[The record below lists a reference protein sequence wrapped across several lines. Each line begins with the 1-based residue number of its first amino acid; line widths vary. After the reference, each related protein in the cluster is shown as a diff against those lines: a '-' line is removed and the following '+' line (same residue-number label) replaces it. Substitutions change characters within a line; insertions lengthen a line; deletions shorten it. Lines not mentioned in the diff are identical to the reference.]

1 MTMTARIKQVVS
13 KNKKRYQDED
23 FDLDLS
29 YISDNIIAMGF
40 PAEKLE
46 GVFRN
51 HMDDVQKFL
60 EKKHKG
66 HYKIYNLCSE
76 RQYDAK
82 KFENRVAHYPFKD
95 HNPPKIDLIKPFC
108 EDVAEWLSK
117 HSANVAVIHC
127 KAGKGRTGVM
137 VCSYLVHSRMFATA
151 GEALSYY
158 SERRT
163 KDLKGV
169 TIPSQRRYVEYYAK
183 LVSTRA
189 EYNPET
195 LGLHSLSLEPVPTF
209 NGGTCS
215 PFFLVWKSD
224 ANTMEKLY
232 MSPVLEGRK
241 GNSSSLCFHLPRPV
255 ALKGDIKVEVYNKP
269 KMMKKEKMFQFWFNT
284 FFVPPSCNSSTGG
297 SSVGR
302 GDAHSHPN
310 GVAGGGGGGA
320 APAELRRAKAHT
332 NARSLYKQ
340 YMQTTTNIRKCRRV
354 HNGGEEEIRTLV
366 LCKDDLDKAYKD
378 KTHSKFSK
386 DFKVSLKFV
395 SPSHLCPSGA
405 GGDDP
410 SSDIEPGSESDTTD
424 DDDWDTQEAT
434 HI

>member
-1 MTMTARIKQVVS
+1 MTARIKQVVS

-29 YISDNIIAMGF
+29 YINEKIIAMGF

-82 KFENRVAHYPFKD
+82 KFENRVAYYPFKD
-95 HNPPKIDLIKPFC
+95 HNPPEIDLIKPFC
-108 EDVAEWLSK
+108 EDVERWLDS
-117 HSANVAVIHC
+117 HPDNVAVIHC

-137 VCSYLVHSRMFATA
+137 VCSYLVHCKMFGTA
-151 GEALSYY
+151 REALSYY

-183 LVSTRA
+183 LVSTHV

-195 LGLHSLSLEPVPTF
+195 LVLHSLSLEPVPTF
-209 NGGTCS
+209 NGGTCT
-215 PFFLVWKSD
+215 PFFLLWKSD
-224 ANTMEKLY
+224 SSSMEKLY
-232 MSPVLEGRK
+232 ASPVLEVRK
-241 GNSSSLCFHLPRPV
+241 GSGAPLCFRLTRAVPLR
-255 ALKGDIKVEVYNKP
+255 GDIKVEVYNKP

-284 FFVPPSCNSSTGG
+284 FFVPPSCSGSVGGG
-297 SSVGR
+297 SSAGSGVGR
-302 GDAHSHPN
+302 GDAHPN
-310 GVAGGGGGGA
+310 GVAGGAGA
-320 APAELRRAKAHT
+320 AATEF
-332 NARSLYKQ
+332 
-340 YMQTTTNIRKCRRV
+340 RV
-354 HNGGEEEIRTLV
+354 HNGGDEETRTLV
-366 LCKDDLDKAYKD
+366 LYKEDLDKAYKD
-378 KTHSKFSK
+378 TAHSKFSK
-386 DFKVSLKFV
+386 DFKVSLHFA
-395 SPSHLCPSGA
+395 PISHLCPSGGA
-405 GGDDP
+405 GDDP
-410 SSDIEPGSESDTTD
+410 SSDLDGPGTESDTTD

>member
-1 MTMTARIKQVVS
+1 MSFKNQCEEEFGCRWLSPCWSRMTMTARIKQVVS

-117 HSANVAVIHC
+117 HPSNVAVIHC

-183 LVSTRA
+183 LVSTHA

-195 LGLHSLSLEPVPTF
+195 LVLHSLSLEPVPTF

-224 ANTMEKLY
+224 ASTMEKLY
-232 MSPVLEGRK
+232 VSPMLEGRK
-241 GNSSSLCFHLPRPV
+241 GNSTSLCFHLTRTV

-297 SSVGR
+297 SNVGR
-302 GDAHSHPN
+302 GDTHSHPN
-310 GVAGGGGGGA
+310 GVAGGGA
-320 APAELRRAKAHT
+320 AVPVEL
-332 NARSLYKQ
+332 
-340 YMQTTTNIRKCRRV
+340 RV
-354 HNGGEEEIRTLV
+354 HNGGEEEMRMLV

-395 SPSHLCPSGA
+395 SPSHLCPPGA

-410 SSDIEPGSESDTTD
+410 NSDIDGGPGSDSDTTD